1 MTISLMD
8 HDPLCIR
15 IRAIDLFHHVAK
27 QKKVRTRGVGMRLIC
42 SLMGHRP
49 DRSKVW
55 NDGVDFR
62 APCVRCRAPMLRDRH
77 SLRKNDGWR
86 LFDEVNDRSEARRR
100 HRRDGSTDAESS

>member
-15 IRAIDLFHHVAK
+15 TRAIDLGSSRRETK
-27 QKKVRTRGVGMRLIC
+27 SKTEPRGVGMGLIC

-86 LFDEVNDRSEARRR
+86 LFDEVNDHSEARRR
-100 HRRDGSTDAESS
+100 HRRDGSTDA